1 MEQISN
7 RDREILRSLAKT
19 KLEYVNSL
27 RNEEILKQWNA
38 LGEGRRESPTVRLL
52 FSNFSRDVVEAR
64 LANTRGVRYDF
75 ARMKMIDK
83 DFYLEEFNHEC
94 ILSNLGQLQAHLR
107 LVRGGFPNL

>member
-52 FSNFSRDVVEAR
+52 FSNFSISWQEMKK
-64 LANTRGVRYDF
+64 NTQ
-75 ARMKMIDK
+75 
-83 DFYLEEFNHEC
+83 FYYAITSSPWERRP
-94 ILSNLGQLQAHLR
+94 GW
-107 LVRGGFPNL
+107 